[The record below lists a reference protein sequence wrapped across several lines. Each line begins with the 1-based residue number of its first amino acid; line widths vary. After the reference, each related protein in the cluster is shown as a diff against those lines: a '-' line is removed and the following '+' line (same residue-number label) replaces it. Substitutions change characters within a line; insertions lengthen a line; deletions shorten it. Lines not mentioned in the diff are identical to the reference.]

1 LTAQFFM
8 GLTTAHWQYANII
21 YTEFYPN
28 QSRNV
33 EGMVINSFMP
43 ISDMPATTCW
53 KTFYRPS
60 QPNFPKI
67 Q

>member
-1 LTAQFFM
+1 MELTA
-8 GLTTAHWQYANII
+8 AHWQYANIC

-28 QSRNV
+28 QSRKV
-33 EGMVINSFMP
+33 EGTVIKSFMP

-53 KTFYRPS
+53 KTFYKTSKPD
-60 QPNFPKI
+60 FVKI

>member
-1 LTAQFFM
+1 MEF
-8 GLTTAHWQYANII
+8 TTAHWQFADIY

-28 QSRNV
+28 QSNV

-43 ISDMPATTCW
+43 ISDISATTWW
-53 KTFYRPS
+53 KTFYRTS
-60 QPNFPKI
+60 KPNFVKI